1 MIITTLKYCEAIF
14 PLDAMPT
21 IDVKDRKILYELDLD
36 ARQSLTQIGKKVG
49 LKKDVV
55 SYRIKRMQ
63 DEGVIRNFW
72 TAIDTFKLGYQVYRI
87 YINFQYV
94 SSQIKDK
101 IIKHFINYKNV
112 WAVISLKAEIDLD
125 VVVWVKDVFEFY
137 QFWNETL
144 DEFEDYFAKYTFS
157 VYVEAFNYKKSFLLG
172 DLQEKGDRLLYRTT
186 CSGKPVTIDEID
198 YKLLDE
204 LAINARIPLIDLT
217 EKLKCSSQTV
227 NYRLKNL
234 LQHGVINAF
243 RVNVD
248 LSKFGLTHYKLD
260 IYLKDHKQ
268 RNAIWGYVK
277 ERPYCDTLNVAIG
290 WSDLEF
296 EIIVQDV
303 DDLGRAMED
312 IYSKYP
318 NAIKKQT
325 FWIAERIQKER
336 WLPELF

>member
-1 MIITTLKYCEAIF
+1 
-14 PLDAMPT
+14 
-21 IDVKDRKILYELDLD
+21 
-36 ARQSLTQIGKKVG
+36 
-49 LKKDVV
+49 
-55 SYRIKRMQ
+55 
-63 DEGVIRNFW
+63 
-72 TAIDTFKLGYQVYRI
+72 
-87 YINFQYV
+87 V
-94 SSQIKDK
+94 SSQIKER
-101 IIKHFINYKNV
+101 IIQHFIRYKNV

-125 VVVWVKDVFEFY
+125 VIVWVKDIYEFY
-137 QFWNETL
+137 QLWNTTL

-157 VYVEAFNYKKSFLLG
+157 MYIEAFNYKKSYLLPDKSEQG
-172 DLQEKGDRLLYRTT
+172 ERLLYRTT
-186 CSGKPVTIDEID
+186 CSGKPVEIDEID

-204 LAINARIPLIDLT
+204 LAINARIPLIDLA

-234 LQHGVINAF
+234 LQNGVIKAF

-248 LSKFGLTHYKLD
+248 ISKLGFQHYKLD

-268 RNAIWGYVK
+268 RNAIWSYLK
-277 ERPYCDTLNVAIG
+277 EKSYCDTLNVAIG

-296 EIIVQDV
+296 EIIVQNV
-303 DDLGRAMED
+303 DHLGRVMDD

-325 FWIAERIQKER
+325 FWIAEKIHKER